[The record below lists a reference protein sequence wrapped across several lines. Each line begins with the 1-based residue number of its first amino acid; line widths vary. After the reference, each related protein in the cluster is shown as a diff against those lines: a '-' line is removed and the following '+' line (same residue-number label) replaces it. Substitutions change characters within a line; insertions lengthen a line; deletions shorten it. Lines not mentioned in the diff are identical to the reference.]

1 MTGETTGANPVQPAD
16 AGNDEREQLLAGY
29 GGAAALTA
37 PDGEILATNAK
48 GAALGAL
55 IRHGAAPEIHELMSR
70 ATEHRTIA
78 SGSLSLKGS
87 KGEIMLEVTV
97 IPKGTATPPDSLLVL
112 SRDMTMERNLR
123 TTLVESRQR
132 YKDLVE
138 VSSDFSWEVSA
149 AGMFVFVSPKG
160 ALGYTAEELVEKEA
174 ESFVVD
180 PEDFSPVP
188 FLSERELDDVELW
201 LKKKDGTTAC
211 MLLSC
216 LPLFADDG
224 NGRETWRGCRG
235 VCRDVTEERES
246 EAALARARHR
256 EQLLNYIVSQI
267 RDELEPENMLE
278 AAGAATARAL
288 GAAGCRIYRLS
299 DGGSFAVAADYGNGA
314 GLEEL
319 EGRLDALKGGGQV
332 SELEAGDWQVLATA
346 THYRNQINGALA
358 MWKGKTSGPWDDDHQ
373 LLIADVAN
381 QLGIAN
387 EQISNHE
394 RIVALSR
401 TDGMTGLLNRRAFY
415 EEELP
420 RRVARLERNRQTAAL
435 FYVDMDN
442 FKRVNDVHG
451 HQAGDEAILF
461 LRDMLMDFSRPGD
474 VIARLGGDEFAMWLD
489 GISEATSRSRAQQLL
504 DRSREMRKMSG
515 DDEHP
520 LGISVGVAIFNPDV
534 GESLDDLLAR
544 ADAAMYAVKKA
555 SKGGFQMAPPPGG
568 LSTAE
573 ER

>member
-1 MTGETTGANPVQPAD
+1 MQPTAD
-16 AGNDEREQLLAGY
+16 DKARREQLLAGY

-37 PDGEILATNAK
+37 ADGEILATNAK

-55 IRHGAAPEIHELMSR
+55 IKHGAAPEIHELMEQ
-70 ATEHRTIA
+70 AAADQTIA
-78 SGSLSLKGS
+78 AGSLALKGS

-97 IPKGTATPPDSLLVL
+97 IPRRGTDPLELLVL

-138 VSSDFSWEVSA
+138 VSSDFSWEVDTS
-149 AGMFVFVSPKG
+149 GKFVFVSPKG
-160 ALGYTAEELVEKEA
+160 ALGYTAEELIDEDA

-201 LKKKDGTTAC
+201 LKNKDGSTAC

-216 LPLFADDG
+216 LPLFAGDG
-224 NGRETWRGCRG
+224 GQEAWRGCRG

-288 GAAGCRIYRLS
+288 GAAGCRIYRLN
-299 DGGSFAVAADYGNGA
+299 DGGSFAVAADYGNGDGLD
-314 GLEEL
+314 GLETRFDE
-319 EGRLDALKGGGQV
+319 LKGGGQV
-332 SELEAGDWQVLATA
+332 AEFELGNWQVLATS
-346 THYRNQINGALA
+346 THYRNQTNGALA
-358 MWKGKTSGPWDDDHQ
+358 MWKAKTSGPWDDDHQ

-420 RRVARLERNRQTAAL
+420 RRIARLERNRQTAAL

-451 HQAGDEAILF
+451 HQAGDDAILM
-461 LRDMLMDFSRPGD
+461 LRDMLMEFSRPGD

-489 GISEATSRSRAQQLL
+489 GISEQVSRQRAQQLL
-504 DRSREMRKMSG
+504 TRSEALRPLSG
-515 DDEHP
+515 DDAHP
-520 LGISVGVAIFNPDV
+520 LGISLGIAIFDPGA
-534 GESLDDLLAR
+534 GETLDDLLAR

-555 SKGGFQMAPPPGG
+555 SKGGFEMAPPPGG
-568 LSTAE
+568 LTTANE
-573 ER
+573 G